1 MVVNTDGRAASRNQR
16 ELTAVRKKESLMANT
31 YGNNIQLTI
40 FGGSHDPEIGM
51 TLTGFPAGVRLC
63 EQELHAFMAR
73 RAPGQGPW
81 ATARKEPDV
90 PVFTAGVVV
99 ESDENGTCYVSDGSP
114 MRAVIINQ
122 NQRSGDY
129 ASLSDTPRPSHA
141 DYPARVKF
149 GETVD
154 LRGGGKYSG
163 RLTAPLC
170 IAGAFC
176 LAYLRERGIEVGAH
190 ILQVGA
196 VKDRPYDRLSIP
208 PDTLHR
214 PAAVSFPVLDPEAGE
229 AMRGEI
235 ECARLTADSVG
246 GTVECAVIGL
256 PVGVGD
262 HPFDGMEGRISSI
275 LFSIPAVKAVAFGDG
290 FDFALGYGS
299 THNDAYRVSDRRIV
313 TQSNHCGGIV
323 GGMSTGMPVIFTC
336 GFKPTPSIGIEQES
350 VSLSRVEN
358 TVMTVKGRH
367 DPCIVPRAVPVVE
380 AAAAVAVVDLLLDG
394 KELV

>member
-1 MVVNTDGRAASRNQR
+1 
-16 ELTAVRKKESLMANT
+16 MANT

-51 TLTGFPAGVRLC
+51 TLTGFPAGIRLP
-63 EQELHAFMAR
+63 EAELLAFMAR

-81 ATARKEPDV
+81 ATSRKEPDI
-90 PVFTAGVVV
+90 PVFTSGVTAV
-99 ESDENGTCYVSDGSP
+99 EENGNRIYISDGSP
-114 MRAVIINQ
+114 MRAVIINT

-129 ASLSDTPRPSHA
+129 ASLADTPRPSHA

-149 GETVD
+149 GNTVD

-176 LAYLRERGIEVGAH
+176 LAYLREKGIEIGAH
-190 ILQVGA
+190 ILQIGA
-196 VKDRPYDRLSIP
+196 VKDTPFDRLHLSSAA
-208 PDTLHR
+208 LHK
-214 PAAVSFPVLDPEAGE
+214 PAESSFSVIDPEAGE
-229 AMRGEI
+229 AMKGEI
-235 ECARLTADSVG
+235 ECARMTADSVG
-246 GTVECAVIGL
+246 GSVECAVIGL
-256 PVGVGD
+256 PVGLGD

-299 THNDAYRVSDRRIV
+299 THNDAYRVENGRII
-313 TQSNHCGGIV
+313 TATNHCGGIV
-323 GGMSTGMPVIFTC
+323 GGMSTGMPVIFSC
-336 GFKPTPSIGIEQES
+336 GFKPTPSIGTEQQS
-350 VSLSRVEN
+350 VSVSKLEN
-358 TVMTVKGRH
+358 TTVTVKGRH

-380 AAAAVAVVDLLLDG
+380 SAAAVAVVDMMLDA
-394 KELV
+394 

>member
-1 MVVNTDGRAASRNQR
+1 
-16 ELTAVRKKESLMANT
+16 MANT
-31 YGNNIQLTI
+31 YGNNITLTI

-51 TLTGFPAGVRLC
+51 TLTGFPAGVKLP
-63 EQELHAFMAR
+63 EAELLAFMAR

-81 ATARKEPDV
+81 ATARKEPDI
-90 PVFTAGVVV
+90 PVFTAGVTEEMLDGQKV
-99 ESDENGTCYVSDGSP
+99 YISDGSP
-114 MRAVIINQ
+114 MRAVIINT

-129 ASLSDTPRPSHA
+129 SSLLDTPRPSHA

-149 GETVD
+149 GDTVD

-196 VKDRPYDRLSIP
+196 VKDAAFDRLHL
-208 PDTLHR
+208 TAEALHA
-214 PAAVSFPVLDPEAGE
+214 PAASSFSVIDPEAGE
-229 AMRGEI
+229 AMKGEI
-235 ECARLTADSVG
+235 ECARMTADSVG
-246 GTVECAVIGL
+246 GIVECAVIGL
-256 PVGVGD
+256 PVGLGD
-262 HPFDGMEGRISSI
+262 HPFDGMEGRISAI

-299 THNDAYRVSDRRIV
+299 THNDAYRVENGAVV
-313 TQSNHCGGIV
+313 TKTNHCGGIV

-336 GFKPTPSIGIEQES
+336 GFKPTPSIGSEQES
-350 VSLSRVEN
+350 VSLTRREN
-358 TVMTVKGRH
+358 TTMTVKGRH
-367 DPCIVPRAVPVVE
+367 DPCIIPRAVPVVE
-380 AAAAVAVVDLLLDG
+380 AAAALAVMDMMLD
-394 KELV
+394 

>member
-1 MVVNTDGRAASRNQR
+1 
-16 ELTAVRKKESLMANT
+16 MANT

-40 FGGSHDPEIGM
+40 FGGSHDKEIGM
-51 TLTGFPAGVRLC
+51 TLTGFPAGVRLY
-63 EQELHAFMAR
+63 EQELLAFMAR

-81 ATARKEPDV
+81 ATSRKEPDI
-90 PVFTAGVVV
+90 PVFTAGVSV
-99 ESDENGTCYVSDGSP
+99 ESDENGVCYVSDGSP
-114 MRAVIINQ
+114 MRAVIINT

-129 ASLSDTPRPSHA
+129 TSLQDTPRPSHA

-196 VKDRPYDRLSIP
+196 VKDAAFDRLHLTP
-208 PDTLHR
+208 EALHA
-214 PAAVSFPVLDPEAGE
+214 PAASSFSVIDPEAGE
-229 AMRGEI
+229 AMKGEI
-235 ECARLTADSVG
+235 ECARMTADSVG

-256 PVGVGD
+256 PVGLGD

-299 THNDAYRVSDRRIV
+299 THNDAYRVVDGEIV
-313 TQSNHCGGIV
+313 TKTNHCGGIV

-336 GFKPTPSIGIEQES
+336 GFKPTPSIGSEQES
-350 VSLSRVEN
+350 VSLARREN
-358 TVMTVKGRH
+358 TTMTVKGRH
-367 DPCIVPRAVPVVE
+367 DPCIIPRAVPVVE
-380 AAAAVAVVDLLLDG
+380 AAAAVAMVDMMLD
-394 KELV
+394 V